1 MFANKLIHHLE
12 VEVAV
17 PISVQSAE
25 HVVAEA
31 HRR

>member
-1 MFANKLIHHLE
+1 MFAKKLIHHLE
-12 VEVAV
+12 IEVSV
-17 PISVQSAE
+17 TISVQSAE